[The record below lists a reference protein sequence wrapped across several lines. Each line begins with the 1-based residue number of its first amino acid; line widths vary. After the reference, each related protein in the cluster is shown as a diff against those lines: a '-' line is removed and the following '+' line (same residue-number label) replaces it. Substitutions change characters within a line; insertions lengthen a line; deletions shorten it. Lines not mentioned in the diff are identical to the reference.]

1 MYLSQQLA
9 KQIDQRLFTSFSLD
23 QLMEIAGLS
32 CFLAIQKEFRPSACL
47 ILVGPGNN
55 GGDALVCSRY
65 LQHFGYHPK
74 IWYPKQNSSSLFKG
88 LVHQL
93 EDLNVTFIDTVQ
105 DEDLSSPF
113 IVDGIFGFGF
123 HGSIRSPFDTILERL
138 RSSENIVSIDV
149 PSGWKVDCETRQDGI
164 QPKMLISLTG
174 PKLCA
179 KGFEGIHYVGGRFV
193 PPALCTEMGFELVS
207 YGDELISKISK

>member
-9 KQIDQRLFTSFSLD
+9 QQIDQRLFTTFSLD

-32 CFLAIQKEFRPSACL
+32 CFLAIQKEFKPSPCL

-65 LQHFGYHPK
+65 LQHFGYRPK

-88 LVHQL
+88 LVQQL
-93 EDLNVTFIDTVQ
+93 QDLNASFIDTVH
-105 DEDLSSPF
+105 DEDLSTPF

-123 HGSIRSPFDTILERL
+123 HGSIRSPFDSILERL
-138 RSSENIVSIDV
+138 RRYDNIVSIDV
-149 PSGWKVDCETRQDGI
+149 PSGWQVDSEMIQEGI

-174 PKLCA
+174 PKICA
-179 KGFEGIHYVGGRFV
+179 KGFTGIHYVGGRFV
-193 PPALCTEMGFELVS
+193 PPSLATEMGFELVS
-207 YGDELISKISK
+207 YGNELIVKISI